1 MYLIHDYDPATA
13 ILLLG
18 GHGGPGQEPSPSCVS
33 FIRDFSDVKKDCCLF
48 DVPFRRSFC
57 PPCPLC
63 FTSSRARSLTLF
75 KSSGP
80 GDRSAIGLA
89 ASSSAKLMASGILS
103 LNRFDAFAK
112 ASLLSFVQGSMFL
125 KGTESVK
132 WERENQE
139 SSWYHL
145 LSNVALKKHPALSVS
160 DIDSMTNRK
169 HLVRNYN
176 RRLCDA
182 SWDPPW
188 PLHWSSSFYAGHP

>member
-1 MYLIHDYDPATA
+1 
-13 ILLLG
+13 
-18 GHGGPGQEPSPSCVS
+18 
-33 FIRDFSDVKKDCCLF
+33 
-48 DVPFRRSFC
+48 
-57 PPCPLC
+57 
-63 FTSSRARSLTLF
+63 
-75 KSSGP
+75 
-80 GDRSAIGLA
+80 
-89 ASSSAKLMASGILS
+89 
-103 LNRFDAFAK
+103 
-112 ASLLSFVQGSMFL
+112 MFL